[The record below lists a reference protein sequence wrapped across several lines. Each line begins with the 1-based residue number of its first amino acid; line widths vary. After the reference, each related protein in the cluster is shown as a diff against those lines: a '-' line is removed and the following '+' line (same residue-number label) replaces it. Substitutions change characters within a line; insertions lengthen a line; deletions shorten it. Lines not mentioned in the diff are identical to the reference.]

1 MSNYEP
7 MIKRVTVASI
17 IAMIGGSIGSVIYS
31 DTKWFSLLL
40 LAAIYGFIVFSV
52 GFSAIVAHY
61 LCEDENKNNKQD
73 KDRK

>member
-1 MSNYEP
+1 MSNYES

-61 LCEDENKNNKQD
+61 LCDEDNDKKNK
-73 KDRK
+73 RG